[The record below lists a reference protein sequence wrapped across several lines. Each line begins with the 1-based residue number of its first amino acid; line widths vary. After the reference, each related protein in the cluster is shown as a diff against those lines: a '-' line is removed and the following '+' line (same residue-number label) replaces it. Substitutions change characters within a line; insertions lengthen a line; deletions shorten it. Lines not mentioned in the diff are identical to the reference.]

1 MSNEV
6 ISEETKRTLQN
17 CWVMNTNSKLDK
29 NNLKLKEAIEEV
41 LGKTMT
47 SREKSEYWYKQYIK
61 QKQYNDD
68 LEYNKTL
75 LKDWS
80 NILKGMGNRNYPY
93 CYAIDRI
100 LEELERSDT

>member
-1 MSNEV
+1 
-6 ISEETKRTLQN
+6 
-17 CWVMNTNSKLDK
+17 MNTNSKLDK

-41 LGKTMT
+41 LDKTMT

-100 LEELERSDT
+100 LTELERSK

>member
-93 CYAIDRI
+93 CYAIDRV
-100 LEELERSDT
+100 LTELERSK

>member
-17 CWVMNTNSKLDK
+17 CWVMNTNSELDK

-41 LGKTMT
+41 LDRTMT

-80 NILKGMGNRNYPY
+80 NTLKGMGNRNYPY
-93 CYAIDRI
+93 CYAIDRV
-100 LEELERSDT
+100 LEELERSK